1 MLKNMLSLVGFF
13 FFQFKK
19 VLSQW
24 LREVAKISVHYQH
37 LCTKPCFAHVCAVGV
52 SRIHRTGHV
61 DEWRLTTVEETEDWP
76 VMSPSDE
83 LDTTAHD
90 MMQCICFRRGCR
102 YRRRSTMSLYYIT
115 QLHITRLYITQL
127 HITRLYI
134 TRLHITQ
141 LYITWLYT
149 T

>member
-1 MLKNMLSLVGFF
+1 M
-13 FFQFKK
+13 
-19 VLSQW
+19 
-24 LREVAKISVHYQH
+24 
-37 LCTKPCFAHVCAVGV
+37 GV

-102 YRRRSTMSLYYIT
+102 LGRKVEVLEVLRSFGDIFSQKL
-115 QLHITRLYITQL
+115 
-127 HITRLYI
+127 
-134 TRLHITQ
+134 
-141 LYITWLYT
+141 WLLQRKKT
-149 T
+149 CKDGFD